1 MEMEI
6 SAHMV
11 RCPGHAAAGHG
22 LVTGPGWFRH
32 HQHRLGRTGVGVG
45 EPVFR
50 SLQRDDPSHSANWS
64 VEVQVSRTPEVG
76 SCQPVAPVTVEPGT
90 RVLRPAGLSSAERI
104 SDSLR
109 FWELCGLDATTP
121 VAVRTSHSGER
132 FNALV
137 TQRADDAFNGQ
148 CLSFS
153 GPNSV
158 RNGSLVMSAGG
169 PRARRLLAL
178 ATRK

>member
-1 MEMEI
+1 M
-6 SAHMV
+6 A
-11 RCPGHAAAGHG
+11 PGP
-22 LVTGPGWFRH
+22 TPIGPGDPE
-32 HQHRLGRTGVGVG
+32 G
-45 EPVFR
+45 PVD
-50 SLQRDDPSHSANWS
+50 QA
-64 VEVQVSRTPEVG
+64 VKVQVSRTPEVG
-76 SCQPVAPVTVEPGT
+76 SCQPVAPVTVDPGT

-104 SDSLR
+104 SDSLLV
-109 FWELCGLDATTP
+109 WELRGLDATTP
-121 VAVRTSHSGER
+121 DATRTSHSWER